1 MNILSP
7 GVYLT
12 NRLRF
17 PAKFAVLAITVV
29 IPLIVLGLRV
39 FNSLNSSIDTVAQE
53 RVGRE
58 YLHVVTPIL
67 RLSMLQRAATNRL
80 LAGDA
85 SAAQDLVTNRGQLET
100 AFNNLADMDA
110 RQGRTLETENRVQ
123 RLRDGARS
131 LMDSVKPGLA
141 QDEFFAQWNEQLAQT
156 LNFIYYV
163 SATSGMVLDEDYA
176 SLFMIDLSTIRM
188 PREINVAGQIR
199 GITAGLSTGQGLNV
213 PMRGSLESLLKIEL
227 QFRAELEQS
236 IRLLKRRA
244 PELAARIG
252 EPIDTATST
261 MDSFRN
267 DLSTYVRGS
276 EFSVQQGQALS
287 ARGNVVVA
295 GLYKAQDEIQTALQG
310 ELDARYDALLL
321 QREVVIAMCVVM
333 GLLLLYAF
341 CSIYRALRVAID
353 SLLGVTRR
361 LAEGDLSARAQ
372 VVSKDEIA
380 DIGNGLNVMAEAFA
394 SSISHMDRTSYELS
408 DVAARLGTSIG
419 LAKQSMNAQQ
429 AETEQVATAIN
440 EMTASV
446 ADVAQNTEGA
456 AMAADAANTASR
468 DGLRIMGQTHSTIQ
482 ALAEEVEI
490 SAQKVQALA
499 LHSQSIGGVIQ
510 VISTIADQTNLLAL
524 NAAIEA
530 ARAGEQGR
538 GFAVVADEV
547 RTLASRTQASTQEI
561 RSIIEQLQSA
571 THAAVQQMQAG
582 QHKAQACISA
592 ASEASGSLSSISQG
606 VERIVEMNTQI
617 ASAAVQQ
624 HAVSEDI
631 NRNVME
637 IRNSSGTLMLGIDN
651 NAVTAEELAR
661 VASDMRSV
669 VARFKLVA

>member
-7 GVYLT
+7 GIYLT

-17 PAKFAVLAITVV
+17 PAKFAVLAIIIV

-39 FNSLNSSIDTVAQE
+39 FNSLNASIDTVAQE

-58 YLHVVTPIL
+58 YLQLTTPVL
-67 RLSMLQRAATNRL
+67 RTSMLQRAASNRL

-85 SAAQDLVTNRGQLET
+85 SAAQDVISNRAQLET
-100 AFNNLADMDA
+100 ALANLADMDA
-110 RQGRTLETENRVQ
+110 RQGQQLETENRVQ
-123 RLRDGARS
+123 RLRESTRS
-131 LMDSVKPGLA
+131 LMDSIKPGLS
-141 QDEFFAQWNEQLAQT
+141 QDEVFAQWNEQLAQT

-176 SLFMIDLSTIRM
+176 SLFLIDLSTIRM

-199 GITAGLSTGQGLNV
+199 GITAGLVTGQGLSV
-213 PMRGSLESLLKIEL
+213 SMRGSLESLLKIEL

-236 IRLLKRRA
+236 IRLLKRRS
-244 PELAARIG
+244 PELAARISD
-252 EPIDTATST
+252 PITAATAA
-261 MDSFRN
+261 MDSFRG
-267 DLSTYVRGS
+267 DLHAYVKGT

-287 ARGNVVVA
+287 ARGNVVVS
-295 GLYKAQDEIQTALQG
+295 GLYKAQDEIQTALQN
-310 ELDARYDALLL
+310 ELNTRYDALVL
-321 QREVVIAMCVVM
+321 QREVVIAMCVIM

-341 CSIYRALRVAID
+341 CSIYRALRLTID

-361 LAEGDLSARAQ
+361 LGEGDLSARVA
-372 VVSKDEIA
+372 VVSKDEVA
-380 DIGNGLNVMAEAFA
+380 DIANGLNLMADAFA
-394 SSISHMDRTSYELS
+394 SSISHMDRTSYELT
-408 DVAARLGTSIG
+408 DVASRLGASIG

-456 AMAADAANTASR
+456 ALAADEANTASR
-468 DGLRIMGQTHSTIQ
+468 NGLRIMHQAHSTIQ
-482 ALAEEVEI
+482 ALAEEVEL

-547 RTLASRTQASTQEI
+547 RTLASRTQASTEEI
-561 RSIIEQLQSA
+561 RGIIQQLQGA
-571 THAAVQQMQAG
+571 TDAAVQQMQAG
-582 QHKAQACISA
+582 QQKAHACISA
-592 ASEASGSLSSISQG
+592 ASDASGSLSSISQG

-651 NAVTAEELAR
+651 NAVTADELAR
-661 VASDMRSV
+661 VASDMCNV
-669 VARFKLVA
+669 VARFKLIA

>member
-7 GVYLT
+7 GIYLT

-17 PAKFAVLAITVV
+17 PAKFAVLAIIIV

-39 FNSLNSSIDTVAQE
+39 FNSLNASIDTVAQE

-58 YLHVVTPIL
+58 YLQLTTPVL
-67 RLSMLQRAATNRL
+67 RLSMLQRAASNRL

-85 SAAQDLVTNRGQLET
+85 SAAQDLASNRAQLET
-100 AFNNLADMDA
+100 ALGNLADMDA
-110 RQGRTLETENRVQ
+110 RKGQQLETENRVQ
-123 RLRDGARS
+123 RLRESTRS
-131 LMDSVKPGLA
+131 LMDSIKPGLS
-141 QDEFFAQWNEQLAQT
+141 QDEVFAQWNEQLAQT

-176 SLFMIDLSTIRM
+176 SLFLIDLSTIRM

-199 GITAGLSTGQGLNV
+199 GITAGLITGQGLSV
-213 PMRGSLESLLKIEL
+213 SMRGSLESLLKIEL

-236 IRLLKRRA
+236 IRLLKRRS
-244 PELAARIG
+244 PELAARISD
-252 EPIDTATST
+252 PITAATSA
-261 MDSFRN
+261 MDSFRG
-267 DLSTYVRGS
+267 DLHAYVKGT

-287 ARGNVVVA
+287 ARGNVVVS
-295 GLYKAQDEIQTALQG
+295 GLYKAQDEIQTALQD
-310 ELDARYDALLL
+310 ELNSRYDALVL
-321 QREVVIAMCVVM
+321 QREVVIAMCVIM

-341 CSIYRALRVAID
+341 CSIYRALRLTID

-361 LAEGDLSARAQ
+361 LGEGDLSARVA
-372 VVSKDEIA
+372 VVSKDEVA
-380 DIGNGLNVMAEAFA
+380 DIANGLNLMADAFA
-394 SSISHMDRTSYELS
+394 SSISHMDRTSYELT
-408 DVAARLGTSIG
+408 DVASRLGASIG

-456 AMAADAANTASR
+456 ALAADEANTASR
-468 DGLRIMGQTHSTIQ
+468 NGLRIMRQAHSTIQ
-482 ALAEEVEI
+482 ALAEEVEL

-547 RTLASRTQASTQEI
+547 RTLASRTQASTEEI
-561 RSIIEQLQSA
+561 RGIIQQLQGA
-571 THAAVQQMQAG
+571 TDAAVQQMQAG
-582 QHKAQACISA
+582 QQKAHACISA
-592 ASEASGSLSSISQG
+592 ASDASGSLSSISQG

-651 NAVTAEELAR
+651 NAVTADELAR
-661 VASDMRSV
+661 VASDMRNV
-669 VARFKLVA
+669 VARFKLTA

>member
-7 GVYLT
+7 GIYLT

-17 PAKFAVLAITVV
+17 PAKFAVLAIIIV

-39 FNSLNSSIDTVAQE
+39 FNSLNASIDTVAQE

-58 YLHVVTPIL
+58 YLQLTTPVM
-67 RLSMLQRAATNRL
+67 RLSMLQRAVSNRL

-85 SAAQDLVTNRGQLET
+85 SAAQDMTSNRAQLET
-100 AFNNLADMDA
+100 ALANLADMDA
-110 RQGRTLETENRVQ
+110 RQGQQLETENRVQ
-123 RLRDGARS
+123 RLRESTRS
-131 LMDSVKPGLA
+131 LMDSIKPGLS
-141 QDEFFAQWNEQLAQT
+141 QDEVFAQWNEQLAQT

-176 SLFMIDLSTIRM
+176 SLFLIDLSTIRM

-199 GITAGLSTGQGLNV
+199 GITAGLITGQGLSV
-213 PMRGSLESLLKIEL
+213 SMRGSLESLLKIEL

-236 IRLLKRRA
+236 IRLLKRRS
-244 PELAARIG
+244 PELAARISD
-252 EPIDTATST
+252 PITAATAA
-261 MDSFRN
+261 MDSFRG
-267 DLSTYVRGS
+267 DLHAYVKGT

-287 ARGNVVVA
+287 ARGNVVVS
-295 GLYKAQDEIQTALQG
+295 GLYKAQDEIQTALQD
-310 ELDARYDALLL
+310 ELNTRYDALVL
-321 QREVVIAMCVVM
+321 QREVVIAMCVIM

-341 CSIYRALRVAID
+341 CSIYRALRLTID

-361 LAEGDLSARAQ
+361 LGEGDLSARVA
-372 VVSKDEIA
+372 VVSKDEVA
-380 DIGNGLNVMAEAFA
+380 DIANGLNLMADAFA
-394 SSISHMDRTSYELS
+394 SSISHMDRTSYELT
-408 DVAARLGTSIG
+408 DVASRLGASIG

-456 AMAADAANTASR
+456 ALAADEANTASR
-468 DGLRIMGQTHSTIQ
+468 NGLRIMHQAHSTIQ
-482 ALAEEVEI
+482 ALAEEVEL

-547 RTLASRTQASTQEI
+547 RTLASRTQASTEEI
-561 RSIIEQLQSA
+561 RGIIQQLQSA
-571 THAAVQQMQAG
+571 TDAAVQQMQAG
-582 QHKAQACISA
+582 QQKAHACISA
-592 ASEASGSLSSISQG
+592 ASDASGSLSSISQG

-651 NAVTAEELAR
+651 NAVTADELAR
-661 VASDMRSV
+661 VASDMRNV
-669 VARFKLVA
+669 VARFKLTA

>member
-7 GVYLT
+7 GISLT

-17 PAKFAVLAITVV
+17 PAKFAVLAVIIV
-29 IPLIVLGLRV
+29 IPLVILGMRV
-39 FNSLNSSIDTVAQE
+39 FSNLNSRIDSVEQE

-58 YLHVVTPIL
+58 YLLTVTPIL
-67 RLSMLQRAATNRL
+67 RLSMLQRAHTNRL
-80 LAGDA
+80 LSGDA
-85 SAAQDLVTNRGQLET
+85 SAAQDLANNRNQLET
-100 AFNNLADMDA
+100 AFNNLSDMDA
-110 RQGRTLETENRVQ
+110 RKGPELETENRVQ
-123 RLRDGARS
+123 RLRESART
-131 LMDSVKPGLA
+131 LMEGVKPGLSP
-141 QDEFFAQWNEQLAQT
+141 DDFFAQWNEQLAQT

-163 SATSGMVLDEDYA
+163 SATSGLVLDDDPA
-176 SLFMIDLSTIRM
+176 TLFLIDLSTIRM
-188 PREINVAGQIR
+188 PREINVAGQVR
-199 GITAGLSTGQGLNV
+199 GITAGISTGQGLTAS
-213 PMRGSLESLLKIEL
+213 MRGSLDSLLRLEL
-227 QFRAELEQS
+227 LFRGELEQS
-236 IRLLKRRA
+236 VRLLKRRS
-244 PELAARIG
+244 PELANRIND
-252 EPIDTATST
+252 PIATATT
-261 MDSFRN
+261 AMDSFRN
-267 DLSTYVRGS
+267 ELQAYVKGTDYSAQR
-276 EFSVQQGQALS
+276 GQALG
-287 ARGNVVVA
+287 AQGNVAVA
-295 GLYKAQDEIQTALQG
+295 ALYKAQDEIQVALQDR
-310 ELDARYDALLL
+310 LDSRYTSLL
-321 QREVVIAMCVVM
+321 QLRQMMIAMCVIV

-341 CSIYRALRVAID
+341 SSIYRALRIAID

-361 LAEGDLSARAQ
+361 LADGDLSARVQ
-372 VVSKDEIA
+372 VVSKDEVA
-380 DIGNGLNVMAEAFA
+380 DIGNGLNLMAEAFS

-456 AMAADAANTASR
+456 ASAADEANTASR
-468 DGLRIMGQTHSTIQ
+468 NGLRIMHQAHTTIQ
-482 ALAEEVEI
+482 ALADEVEV

-547 RTLASRTQASTQEI
+547 RTLASRTQASTEEI
-561 RSIIEQLQSA
+561 RSIIQQLQSA
-571 THAAVQQMQAG
+571 TDAAVQQMQAG

-592 ASEASGSLSSISQG
+592 ASEASGSLSSISEG

-651 NAVTAEELAR
+651 NAVTADELAR
-661 VASDMRSV
+661 VASDMRNV
-669 VARFKLVA
+669 VARFKLVV

>member
-7 GVYLT
+7 GIYLT

-17 PAKFAVLAITVV
+17 PAKFVVLAIIIV

-39 FNSLNSSIDTVAQE
+39 FNSLNASIDTVAQE

-58 YLHVVTPIL
+58 YLQMTTPVM
-67 RLSMLQRAATNRL
+67 RFSMLQRAASNRL

-85 SAAQDLVTNRGQLET
+85 SAAQDVISNRAQLET
-100 AFNNLADMDA
+100 ALANLADIDA
-110 RQGRTLETENRVQ
+110 RQGQQLETENRVQ
-123 RLRDGARS
+123 RLRESARS
-131 LMDSVKPGLA
+131 LMDSIKPGLS
-141 QDEFFAQWNEQLAQT
+141 QDDVFAQWNEQLAQT

-176 SLFMIDLSTIRM
+176 SLFLIDLSTIRM

-199 GITAGLSTGQGLNV
+199 GITAGLMTGQGLSV
-213 PMRGSLESLLKIEL
+213 SMRGSLESLLKIEL

-236 IRLLKRRA
+236 IRLLKRRS
-244 PELAARIG
+244 PELATRVND
-252 EPIDTATST
+252 PITAATAA
-261 MDSFRN
+261 MDSFRS
-267 DLSTYVRGS
+267 DLHAYIKGT
-276 EFSVQQGQALS
+276 EFSVQQGQSLS
-287 ARGNVVVA
+287 ARGNGVVS
-295 GLYKAQDEIQTALQG
+295 GLYKAQDEIQTALQD
-310 ELDARYDALLL
+310 ELNARYDALVL
-321 QREVVIAMCVVM
+321 QREIVIAMCVIM

-341 CSIYRALRVAID
+341 CSIYRALRLTID

-361 LAEGDLSARAQ
+361 LGEGDLSARVT
-372 VVSKDEIA
+372 VVSKDEVA
-380 DIGNGLNVMAEAFA
+380 DIANGLNLMAEAFA

-408 DVAARLGTSIG
+408 DVASRLGSSIG

-456 AMAADAANTASR
+456 ALAADEANTASR
-468 DGLRIMGQTHSTIQ
+468 NGLRIMHQAHSTIQ
-482 ALAEEVEI
+482 ALAEEVEV

-547 RTLASRTQASTQEI
+547 RTLASRTQASTEEI
-561 RSIIEQLQSA
+561 RGIIQQLQGA
-571 THAAVQQMQAG
+571 TDAAVQQMQAG
-582 QHKAQACISA
+582 QQKAHACISA
-592 ASEASGSLSSISQG
+592 ASDASGSLSSISQG

-651 NAVTAEELAR
+651 NAATADELAR
-661 VASDMRSV
+661 VASDMRNV
-669 VARFKLVA
+669 VARFKLIA

>member
-7 GVYLT
+7 GIYLT

-17 PAKFAVLAITVV
+17 PAKFVVLAIIIV

-39 FNSLNSSIDTVAQE
+39 FNSLNASIDTVAQE

-58 YLHVVTPIL
+58 YLQMTTPVL
-67 RLSMLQRAATNRL
+67 RLSTLQRAASNRL

-85 SAAQDLVTNRGQLET
+85 SAAQDVISNRAQLET
-100 AFNNLADMDA
+100 ALANLADIDA
-110 RQGRTLETENRVQ
+110 RQGQQLETENRVQ
-123 RLRDGARS
+123 RLRESARS
-131 LMDSVKPGLA
+131 LMDSIKPGLS
-141 QDEFFAQWNEQLAQT
+141 QDDVFAQWNEQLAQT

-176 SLFMIDLSTIRM
+176 SLFLIDLSTIRM

-199 GITAGLSTGQGLNV
+199 GITAGLMTGQGLSV
-213 PMRGSLESLLKIEL
+213 SMRGSLESLLKIEL

-236 IRLLKRRA
+236 IRLLKRRS
-244 PELAARIG
+244 PELATRISD
-252 EPIDTATST
+252 PITAATAA
-261 MDSFRN
+261 MDSFRS
-267 DLSTYVRGS
+267 DLHAYIKGT
-276 EFSVQQGQALS
+276 EFSVQQGQSLS
-287 ARGNVVVA
+287 ARGNGVVS
-295 GLYKAQDEIQTALQG
+295 GLYKAQDEIQTALQD
-310 ELDARYDALLL
+310 ELNARYDALVL
-321 QREVVIAMCVVM
+321 QREIVIAMCVIM

-341 CSIYRALRVAID
+341 CSIYRALRLTID

-361 LAEGDLSARAQ
+361 LGEGDLSARVT
-372 VVSKDEIA
+372 VVSKDEVA
-380 DIGNGLNVMAEAFA
+380 DIANGLNLMAEAFA

-408 DVAARLGTSIG
+408 DVASRLGSSIG

-456 AMAADAANTASR
+456 ALAADEANTASR
-468 DGLRIMGQTHSTIQ
+468 NGLRIMHQAHSTIQ
-482 ALAEEVEI
+482 ALAEEVEV

-547 RTLASRTQASTQEI
+547 RTLASRTQASTEEI
-561 RSIIEQLQSA
+561 RGIIQQLQGA
-571 THAAVQQMQAG
+571 TDAAVQQMQAG
-582 QHKAQACISA
+582 QQKAHACISA
-592 ASEASGSLSSISQG
+592 ASDASGSLSSISQG

-651 NAVTAEELAR
+651 NAATADELAR
-661 VASDMRSV
+661 VASDMRNV
-669 VARFKLVA
+669 VARFKLTA

>member
-7 GVYLT
+7 GIYLT

-17 PAKFAVLAITVV
+17 PAKFAVLAIIIV

-39 FNSLNSSIDTVAQE
+39 FNSLNASIDTVAQE

-58 YLHVVTPIL
+58 YLQLTTPVL
-67 RLSMLQRAATNRL
+67 RLSMLQRAASNRL

-85 SAAQDLVTNRGQLET
+85 SAAQDLASNRAQLET
-100 AFNNLADMDA
+100 ALANLADMDA
-110 RQGRTLETENRVQ
+110 RQGQQLETENRVQ
-123 RLRDGARS
+123 RLRESTRS
-131 LMDSVKPGLA
+131 LMDSIKPGLS
-141 QDEFFAQWNEQLAQT
+141 QDEVFAQWNEQLAQT
-156 LNFIYYV
+156 LNFIYFV

-176 SLFMIDLSTIRM
+176 SLFLIDLSTIRM

-199 GITAGLSTGQGLNV
+199 GITAGLITGQGLSV
-213 PMRGSLESLLKIEL
+213 SMRGSLESLLKVEL

-236 IRLLKRRA
+236 IRLLKRRS
-244 PELAARIG
+244 PELAARISD
-252 EPIDTATST
+252 PITAATSA
-261 MDSFRN
+261 MDSFRG
-267 DLSTYVRGS
+267 DLHAYVKGT

-287 ARGNVVVA
+287 ARGNVVVS
-295 GLYKAQDEIQTALQG
+295 GLYKAQDEIQTALQD
-310 ELDARYDALLL
+310 ELNSRYDALVL
-321 QREVVIAMCVVM
+321 QREVVIAMCVIM

-341 CSIYRALRVAID
+341 CSIYRALRLTID

-361 LAEGDLSARAQ
+361 LGEGDLSARVA
-372 VVSKDEIA
+372 VVSKDEVA
-380 DIGNGLNVMAEAFA
+380 DIANGLNLMADAFA
-394 SSISHMDRTSYELS
+394 SSISHMDRTSYELT
-408 DVAARLGTSIG
+408 DVASRLGASIG

-456 AMAADAANTASR
+456 ALAADEANTASR
-468 DGLRIMGQTHSTIQ
+468 NGLRIMHQAHSTIQ
-482 ALAEEVEI
+482 ALAEEVEL

-547 RTLASRTQASTQEI
+547 RTLASRTQASTEEI
-561 RSIIEQLQSA
+561 RGIIQQLQGA
-571 THAAVQQMQAG
+571 TDAAVQQMQAG
-582 QHKAQACISA
+582 QQKAHACISA
-592 ASEASGSLSSISQG
+592 ASDASGSLSSISQG

-651 NAVTAEELAR
+651 NAVTADELAR
-661 VASDMRSV
+661 VASDMRNV
-669 VARFKLVA
+669 VARFKLTA

>member
-7 GVYLT
+7 GIYLT

-17 PAKFAVLAITVV
+17 PAKFAVLAIIIV

-39 FNSLNSSIDTVAQE
+39 FNSLNASIDTVAQE

-58 YLHVVTPIL
+58 YLQLTTPVL
-67 RLSMLQRAATNRL
+67 RLSMLQRAVSNRL

-85 SAAQDLVTNRGQLET
+85 SAAQDMTSNRAQLET
-100 AFNNLADMDA
+100 ALANLADMDA
-110 RQGRTLETENRVQ
+110 RQGQQLETENRVQ
-123 RLRDGARS
+123 RLRESTRS
-131 LMDSVKPGLA
+131 LMDSIKPGLS
-141 QDEFFAQWNEQLAQT
+141 QDEVFAQWNEQLAQT

-176 SLFMIDLSTIRM
+176 SLFLIDLSTIRM

-199 GITAGLSTGQGLNV
+199 GITAGLITGQGLSV
-213 PMRGSLESLLKIEL
+213 SMRGSLESLLKIEL

-236 IRLLKRRA
+236 IRLLKRRS
-244 PELAARIG
+244 PELAARISD
-252 EPIDTATST
+252 PITAATAA
-261 MDSFRN
+261 MDSFRG
-267 DLSTYVRGS
+267 DLHAYVKGT

-287 ARGNVVVA
+287 ARGNVVVS
-295 GLYKAQDEIQTALQG
+295 GLYKAQDEIQTALQD
-310 ELDARYDALLL
+310 ELNTRYDALVL
-321 QREVVIAMCVVM
+321 QREVVIAMCVIM

-341 CSIYRALRVAID
+341 CSIYRALRLTID

-361 LAEGDLSARAQ
+361 LGEGDLSARVA
-372 VVSKDEIA
+372 VVSKDEVA
-380 DIGNGLNVMAEAFA
+380 DIANGLNLMADAFA
-394 SSISHMDRTSYELS
+394 SSISHMDRTSYELT
-408 DVAARLGTSIG
+408 DVASRLGASIG

-456 AMAADAANTASR
+456 ALAADEANTASR
-468 DGLRIMGQTHSTIQ
+468 NGLRIMHQAHSTIQ
-482 ALAEEVEI
+482 ALAEEVEL

-547 RTLASRTQASTQEI
+547 RTLASRTQASTEEI
-561 RSIIEQLQSA
+561 RGIIQQLQSA
-571 THAAVQQMQAG
+571 TDAAVQQMQAG
-582 QHKAQACISA
+582 QQKAHACISA
-592 ASEASGSLSSISQG
+592 ASDASGSLSSISQG

-651 NAVTAEELAR
+651 NAVTADELAR
-661 VASDMRSV
+661 VASDMRNV
-669 VARFKLVA
+669 VARFKLTA

>member
-7 GVYLT
+7 GIYLT

-17 PAKFAVLAITVV
+17 PAKFAVLAIIIV

-39 FNSLNSSIDTVAQE
+39 FNSLNASIDTVAQE

-58 YLHVVTPIL
+58 YLQLTTPVL
-67 RLSMLQRAATNRL
+67 RLSMRQRAASNRL

-85 SAAQDLVTNRGQLET
+85 SAAQDLASNRAQLET
-100 AFNNLADMDA
+100 ALANLADMDA
-110 RQGRTLETENRVQ
+110 RQGQQLETENRVQ
-123 RLRDGARS
+123 RLRESTRS
-131 LMDSVKPGLA
+131 LMDSIKPGMS
-141 QDEFFAQWNEQLAQT
+141 QDEVFAQWNEQLAQT

-176 SLFMIDLSTIRM
+176 SLFLIDLSTIRM

-199 GITAGLSTGQGLNV
+199 GITAGLITGQGLSV
-213 PMRGSLESLLKIEL
+213 TMRGSLESLLKIEL

-236 IRLLKRRA
+236 IRLLKRRS
-244 PELAARIG
+244 PELAARISD
-252 EPIDTATST
+252 PITAATSA
-261 MDSFRN
+261 MDSFRG
-267 DLSTYVRGS
+267 DLHAYVKGT

-287 ARGNVVVA
+287 ARGNVVVS
-295 GLYKAQDEIQTALQG
+295 GLYKAQDEIQTALQD
-310 ELDARYDALLL
+310 ELNSRYDALVL
-321 QREVVIAMCVVM
+321 QREVVIAMCVIM

-341 CSIYRALRVAID
+341 CSIYRALRLTID

-361 LAEGDLSARAQ
+361 LGEGDLSARVA
-372 VVSKDEIA
+372 VVSKDEVA
-380 DIGNGLNVMAEAFA
+380 DIANGLNLMADAFA
-394 SSISHMDRTSYELS
+394 SSISHMDRTSYELT
-408 DVAARLGTSIG
+408 DVASRLGASIG

-456 AMAADAANTASR
+456 ALAADEANTASR
-468 DGLRIMGQTHSTIQ
+468 NGLRIMHQAHSTIQ
-482 ALAEEVEI
+482 ALAEEVEL

-547 RTLASRTQASTQEI
+547 RTLASRTQASTEEI
-561 RSIIEQLQSA
+561 RGIIQQLQGA
-571 THAAVQQMQAG
+571 TDAAVQQMQAG
-582 QHKAQACISA
+582 QQKAHACISA
-592 ASEASGSLSSISQG
+592 ASDASGSLSSISQG

-651 NAVTAEELAR
+651 NAVTADELAR
-661 VASDMRSV
+661 VASDMRNV
-669 VARFKLVA
+669 VARFKLTA

>member
-7 GVYLT
+7 GIYLT

-17 PAKFAVLAITVV
+17 PAKFVVLAIIIV

-39 FNSLNSSIDTVAQE
+39 FNSLNASIDTVAQE

-58 YLHVVTPIL
+58 YLQMTTPVL
-67 RLSMLQRAATNRL
+67 RFSMLQRAASNRL

-85 SAAQDLVTNRGQLET
+85 SAAQDVISNRAQLET
-100 AFNNLADMDA
+100 ALANLADIDA
-110 RQGRTLETENRVQ
+110 RQGQQLETENRVQ
-123 RLRDGARS
+123 RLRESARS
-131 LMDSVKPGLA
+131 LMDSIKPGLS
-141 QDEFFAQWNEQLAQT
+141 QDDVFAQWNEQLAQT

-176 SLFMIDLSTIRM
+176 SLFLIDLSTIRM

-199 GITAGLSTGQGLNV
+199 GITAGLMTGQGLSV
-213 PMRGSLESLLKIEL
+213 SMRGSLESLLKIEL

-236 IRLLKRRA
+236 IRLLKRRS
-244 PELAARIG
+244 PELATRVND
-252 EPIDTATST
+252 PITAATAA
-261 MDSFRN
+261 MDSFRS
-267 DLSTYVRGS
+267 DLHAYIKGT
-276 EFSVQQGQALS
+276 EFSVQQGQSLS
-287 ARGNVVVA
+287 ARGNGVVS
-295 GLYKAQDEIQTALQG
+295 GLYKAQDEIQTALQD
-310 ELDARYDALLL
+310 ELNARYDALVL
-321 QREVVIAMCVVM
+321 QRGIVIAMCVIM

-341 CSIYRALRVAID
+341 CSIYRALRLTID

-361 LAEGDLSARAQ
+361 LGEGDLSARVT
-372 VVSKDEIA
+372 VVSKDEVA
-380 DIGNGLNVMAEAFA
+380 DIANGLNLMAEAFA

-408 DVAARLGTSIG
+408 DVASRLGSSIG

-456 AMAADAANTASR
+456 ALAADEANTASR
-468 DGLRIMGQTHSTIQ
+468 NGLRIMHQAHSTIQ
-482 ALAEEVEI
+482 ALAEEVEV

-547 RTLASRTQASTQEI
+547 RTLASRTQASTEEI
-561 RSIIEQLQSA
+561 RGIIQQLQGA
-571 THAAVQQMQAG
+571 TDAAVQQMQAG
-582 QHKAQACISA
+582 QQKAHACISA
-592 ASEASGSLSSISQG
+592 ASDASGSLSSISQG

-651 NAVTAEELAR
+651 NAATADELAR
-661 VASDMRSV
+661 VASDMRNV
-669 VARFKLVA
+669 VARFKLIA

>member
-7 GVYLT
+7 GISLT

-17 PAKFAVLAITVV
+17 PAKFAVLAIIIV

-39 FNSLNSSIDTVAQE
+39 FNSLNASIDTVAQE

-58 YLHVVTPIL
+58 YLQLTTPVL
-67 RLSMLQRAATNRL
+67 RTSMLQRAASNRL

-85 SAAQDLVTNRGQLET
+85 SAAQDVISNRAQLET
-100 AFNNLADMDA
+100 ALANLADMDA
-110 RQGRTLETENRVQ
+110 RQGQQLETENRVQ
-123 RLRDGARS
+123 RLRESTRS
-131 LMDSVKPGLA
+131 LMDSIKPGLS
-141 QDEFFAQWNEQLAQT
+141 QDEVFAQWNEQLAQT

-176 SLFMIDLSTIRM
+176 SLFLIDLSTIRM

-199 GITAGLSTGQGLNV
+199 GITAGLVTGQGLSV
-213 PMRGSLESLLKIEL
+213 SMRGSLESLLKIEL

-236 IRLLKRRA
+236 IRLLKRRS
-244 PELAARIG
+244 PELAARISD
-252 EPIDTATST
+252 PITAATAA
-261 MDSFRN
+261 MDSFRG
-267 DLSTYVRGS
+267 DLHAYVKGT

-287 ARGNVVVA
+287 ARGNVVVS
-295 GLYKAQDEIQTALQG
+295 GLYKAQDEIQTALQN
-310 ELDARYDALLL
+310 ELNTRYDALVL
-321 QREVVIAMCVVM
+321 QREVVIAMCVIM

-341 CSIYRALRVAID
+341 CSIYRALRLTID

-361 LAEGDLSARAQ
+361 LGEGDLSARVA
-372 VVSKDEIA
+372 VVSKDEVA
-380 DIGNGLNVMAEAFA
+380 DIANGLNLMADAFA
-394 SSISHMDRTSYELS
+394 SSISHMDRTSYELT
-408 DVAARLGTSIG
+408 DVASRLGASIG

-456 AMAADAANTASR
+456 ALAADEANTASR
-468 DGLRIMGQTHSTIQ
+468 NGLRIMHQAHSTIQ
-482 ALAEEVEI
+482 ALAEEVEL

-547 RTLASRTQASTQEI
+547 RTLASRTQASTEEI
-561 RSIIEQLQSA
+561 RGIIQQLQGA
-571 THAAVQQMQAG
+571 TDAAVQQMQAG
-582 QHKAQACISA
+582 QQKAHACISA
-592 ASEASGSLSSISQG
+592 ASDASGSLSSISQG

-651 NAVTAEELAR
+651 NAVTADELAR
-661 VASDMRSV
+661 VASDMRNV
-669 VARFKLVA
+669 VARFKLIA

>member
-7 GVYLT
+7 GIYLT

-17 PAKFAVLAITVV
+17 PAKFAVLAIIIV

-39 FNSLNSSIDTVAQE
+39 FNSLNASIDTVAQE

-58 YLHVVTPIL
+58 YLQLTTPVL
-67 RLSMLQRAATNRL
+67 RTSMLQRAASNRL

-85 SAAQDLVTNRGQLET
+85 SAAQDVISNRAQLET
-100 AFNNLADMDA
+100 ALANLADMDA
-110 RQGRTLETENRVQ
+110 RQGQQLETENRVQ
-123 RLRDGARS
+123 RLRESTRS
-131 LMDSVKPGLA
+131 LMDSIKPGLS
-141 QDEFFAQWNEQLAQT
+141 QDEVFAQWNEQLAQT

-176 SLFMIDLSTIRM
+176 SLFLIDLSTIRM

-199 GITAGLSTGQGLNV
+199 GITAGLVTGQGLSV
-213 PMRGSLESLLKIEL
+213 SMRGSLESLLKIEL

-236 IRLLKRRA
+236 IRLLKRRS
-244 PELAARIG
+244 PELAARISD
-252 EPIDTATST
+252 PITTATAA
-261 MDSFRN
+261 MDSFRG
-267 DLSTYVRGS
+267 DLHAYVKGT

-287 ARGNVVVA
+287 ARGNVVVS
-295 GLYKAQDEIQTALQG
+295 GLYKAQDEIQTALQN
-310 ELDARYDALLL
+310 ELNTRYDALVL
-321 QREVVIAMCVVM
+321 QREIVIAMCVIM

-341 CSIYRALRVAID
+341 CSIYRALRLTID

-361 LAEGDLSARAQ
+361 LGEGDLSARVA
-372 VVSKDEIA
+372 VVSKDEVA
-380 DIGNGLNVMAEAFA
+380 DIANGLNLMADAFA
-394 SSISHMDRTSYELS
+394 SSISHMDRTSYELT
-408 DVAARLGTSIG
+408 DVASRLGASIG

-456 AMAADAANTASR
+456 ALAADEANTASR
-468 DGLRIMGQTHSTIQ
+468 NGLRIMHQAHSTIQ
-482 ALAEEVEI
+482 ALAEEVEL

-547 RTLASRTQASTQEI
+547 RTLASRTQASTEEI
-561 RSIIEQLQSA
+561 RGIIQQLQGA
-571 THAAVQQMQAG
+571 TDAAVQQMQAG
-582 QHKAQACISA
+582 QQKAHACISA
-592 ASEASGSLSSISQG
+592 ASDASGSLSSISQG

-651 NAVTAEELAR
+651 NAVTADELAR
-661 VASDMRSV
+661 VASDMRNV
-669 VARFKLVA
+669 VARFKLIA

>member
-7 GVYLT
+7 GIYLT

-17 PAKFAVLAITVV
+17 PAKFVVLAIIIV

-39 FNSLNSSIDTVAQE
+39 FNSLNASIDTVAQE

-58 YLHVVTPIL
+58 YLQLTTPVL
-67 RLSMLQRAATNRL
+67 RLSMLQRAASNRL

-85 SAAQDLVTNRGQLET
+85 SAAQDLASNRAQLET
-100 AFNNLADMDA
+100 ALANLADMDA
-110 RQGRTLETENRVQ
+110 RKGQQLETENRVQ
-123 RLRDGARS
+123 RLRESTRS
-131 LMDSVKPGLA
+131 LMDSIKPGLS
-141 QDEFFAQWNEQLAQT
+141 QDEVFAQWNEQLAQT
-156 LNFIYYV
+156 LNVIYYV

-176 SLFMIDLSTIRM
+176 SLFLIDLSTIRM

-199 GITAGLSTGQGLNV
+199 GITAGLITGQGLSV
-213 PMRGSLESLLKIEL
+213 SMRGSLESLLKIEL

-236 IRLLKRRA
+236 IRLLKRRS
-244 PELAARIG
+244 PELAARISD
-252 EPIDTATST
+252 PITAATAA
-261 MDSFRN
+261 MDSFRG
-267 DLSTYVRGS
+267 DLHAYVKGT

-287 ARGNVVVA
+287 ARGNVVVS
-295 GLYKAQDEIQTALQG
+295 GLYKAQDEIQTALQD
-310 ELDARYDALLL
+310 ELNTRYDALVL
-321 QREVVIAMCVVM
+321 QREVVIAMCVIM

-341 CSIYRALRVAID
+341 CSIYRALRLTID

-361 LAEGDLSARAQ
+361 LGEGDLSARVA
-372 VVSKDEIA
+372 VVSKDEVA
-380 DIGNGLNVMAEAFA
+380 DIANGLNLMADAFA
-394 SSISHMDRTSYELS
+394 SSISHMDRTSYELT
-408 DVAARLGTSIG
+408 DVASRLGASIG

-456 AMAADAANTASR
+456 ALAADEANTASR
-468 DGLRIMGQTHSTIQ
+468 NGLRIMHQAHSTIQ
-482 ALAEEVEI
+482 ALAEEVEV

-547 RTLASRTQASTQEI
+547 RTLASRTQASTEEI
-561 RSIIEQLQSA
+561 RGIIQQLQGA
-571 THAAVQQMQAG
+571 TDAAVQQMQAG
-582 QHKAQACISA
+582 QQKAHACISA
-592 ASEASGSLSSISQG
+592 ASDASGSLSSISQG

-651 NAVTAEELAR
+651 NAVTADELAR
-661 VASDMRSV
+661 VASDMRNV
-669 VARFKLVA
+669 VARFKLTA

>member
-7 GVYLT
+7 GIYLT

-17 PAKFAVLAITVV
+17 PAKFAVLAIIIV

-39 FNSLNSSIDTVAQE
+39 FNSLNASIDTVAQE
-53 RVGRE
+53 RIGRE
-58 YLHVVTPIL
+58 YLHVVTPVL

-85 SAAQDLVTNRGQLET
+85 SAAQDLASNRTQLET

-110 RQGRTLETENRVQ
+110 RQGSLLETESRVQ
-123 RLRDGARS
+123 RLRESARS
-131 LMDSVKPGLA
+131 LMESIKPGLS
-141 QDEFFAQWNEQLAQT
+141 QDEVFAQWNEQLAQT

-176 SLFMIDLSTIRM
+176 SLFLIDLSTIRM

-199 GITAGLSTGQGLNV
+199 GITAGLSTGQGLSV

-252 EPIDTATST
+252 DPIASATST
-261 MDSFRN
+261 MDGFRN
-267 DLSTYVRGS
+267 DLQAYVKGT
-276 EFSVQQGQALS
+276 EFSVPQGQALS
-287 ARGNVVVA
+287 ARGNAVVA
-295 GLYKAQDEIQTALQG
+295 GLYKAQDEIQSALQG
-310 ELDARYDALLL
+310 ELDTRYSALLL
-321 QREVVIAMCVVM
+321 QREVVIAMCVIM

-341 CSIYRALRVAID
+341 FSIYRALRLTID
-353 SLLGVTRR
+353 GLLGVTRR
-361 LAEGDLSARAQ
+361 LANGDLSARVQ
-372 VVSKDEIA
+372 VSSKDEVA
-380 DIGNGLNVMAEAFA
+380 DIANGLNLMAEAFA

-440 EMTASV
+440 EMTTSV

-456 AMAADAANTASR
+456 ALAADEANTASR
-468 DGLRIMGQTHSTIQ
+468 NGLRIMHQAHSTIQ
-482 ALAEEVEI
+482 ALAEEVEV

-547 RTLASRTQASTQEI
+547 RTLASRTQASTEEI
-561 RSIIEQLQSA
+561 RNIIQQLQSA
-571 THAAVQQMQAG
+571 TDAAVQQMQAG
-582 QHKAQACISA
+582 QQKAQACISA
-592 ASEASGSLSSISQG
+592 ASDASGSLSSISQG

-661 VASDMRSV
+661 VASDMRNV

>member
-17 PAKFAVLAITVV
+17 PAKFAVLAIIVV

-361 LAEGDLSARAQ
+361 LADGDLSARAQ

-394 SSISHMDRTSYELS
+394 SSISHMDRTSCELS

>member
-7 GVYLT
+7 GIYLT

-17 PAKFAVLAITVV
+17 PAKFAVLAIIIV

-39 FNSLNSSIDTVAQE
+39 FNSLNASIDTVAQE

-58 YLHVVTPIL
+58 YLQLTTPVL
-67 RLSMLQRAATNRL
+67 RLSMLQRAVSNRL

-85 SAAQDLVTNRGQLET
+85 SAAQDMTSNRAQLET
-100 AFNNLADMDA
+100 ALANLADMDA
-110 RQGRTLETENRVQ
+110 RQGQQLETENRVQ
-123 RLRDGARS
+123 RLRESTRS
-131 LMDSVKPGLA
+131 LMDSIKPGLS
-141 QDEFFAQWNEQLAQT
+141 QDEVFAQWNEQLAQT

-176 SLFMIDLSTIRM
+176 SLFLIDLSTIRM

-199 GITAGLSTGQGLNV
+199 GITAGLITGQGLSV
-213 PMRGSLESLLKIEL
+213 SMRGSLESLLKIEL

-236 IRLLKRRA
+236 IRLLKRRS
-244 PELAARIG
+244 PELAARISD
-252 EPIDTATST
+252 PITAATAA
-261 MDSFRN
+261 MDSFRG
-267 DLSTYVRGS
+267 DLHAYVKGT

-287 ARGNVVVA
+287 ARGNVVVS
-295 GLYKAQDEIQTALQG
+295 GLYKAQDEIQTALQD
-310 ELDARYDALLL
+310 ELNTRYDALVL
-321 QREVVIAMCVVM
+321 QREVVIAMCVIM

-341 CSIYRALRVAID
+341 CSIYRALRLTID

-361 LAEGDLSARAQ
+361 LGEGDLSARVA
-372 VVSKDEIA
+372 VVSKDEVA
-380 DIGNGLNVMAEAFA
+380 DIANGLNLMADAFA
-394 SSISHMDRTSYELS
+394 SSISHMDRTSYELT
-408 DVAARLGTSIG
+408 DVASRLGASIG

-456 AMAADAANTASR
+456 ALAADEANTASR
-468 DGLRIMGQTHSTIQ
+468 NGLRIMHQAHSTIQ
-482 ALAEEVEI
+482 ALAEEVEV

-547 RTLASRTQASTQEI
+547 RTLASRTQASTEEI
-561 RSIIEQLQSA
+561 RGIIQQLQGA
-571 THAAVQQMQAG
+571 TDAAVQQMQAG
-582 QHKAQACISA
+582 QQKAHACISA
-592 ASEASGSLSSISQG
+592 ASDASGSLSSISQG

-651 NAVTAEELAR
+651 NAVTADELAR
-661 VASDMRSV
+661 VASDMRNV
-669 VARFKLVA
+669 VARFKLTA

>member
-7 GVYLT
+7 GIYLT

-17 PAKFAVLAITVV
+17 PAKFAVLAIIIV

-39 FNSLNSSIDTVAQE
+39 FNSLNASIDTVAQE

-58 YLHVVTPIL
+58 YLQLTTPVL
-67 RLSMLQRAATNRL
+67 RTSMLQRAASNRL

-85 SAAQDLVTNRGQLET
+85 SAAQDVISNRAQLET
-100 AFNNLADMDA
+100 ALANLADMDA
-110 RQGRTLETENRVQ
+110 RQGQQLETENRVQ
-123 RLRDGARS
+123 RLRESTRS
-131 LMDSVKPGLA
+131 LMDSIKPGLS
-141 QDEFFAQWNEQLAQT
+141 QDEVFAQWNEQLAQT

-176 SLFMIDLSTIRM
+176 SLFLIDLSTIRM

-199 GITAGLSTGQGLNV
+199 GITAGLVTGQGLSV
-213 PMRGSLESLLKIEL
+213 SMRGSLESLLKIEL

-236 IRLLKRRA
+236 IRLLKRRS
-244 PELAARIG
+244 PELAARISD
-252 EPIDTATST
+252 PITAATAA
-261 MDSFRN
+261 MDSFRG
-267 DLSTYVRGS
+267 DLHAYVKGT

-287 ARGNVVVA
+287 ARGNVVVS
-295 GLYKAQDEIQTALQG
+295 GLYKAQDEIQTALQN
-310 ELDARYDALLL
+310 ELNTRYDALVL
-321 QREVVIAMCVVM
+321 QREVVIAMCVIM

-341 CSIYRALRVAID
+341 CSIYRALRLTID

-361 LAEGDLSARAQ
+361 LGEGDLSARVA
-372 VVSKDEIA
+372 VVSKDEVA
-380 DIGNGLNVMAEAFA
+380 DIANGLNLMADAFA
-394 SSISHMDRTSYELS
+394 SSISHMDRTSYELT
-408 DVAARLGTSIG
+408 DVASRLGASIG

-456 AMAADAANTASR
+456 ALAADEANTASR
-468 DGLRIMGQTHSTIQ
+468 NGLRIMHQAHSTIQ
-482 ALAEEVEI
+482 ALAEEVEL

-547 RTLASRTQASTQEI
+547 RTLASRTQASTEEI
-561 RSIIEQLQSA
+561 RGIIQQLQGA
-571 THAAVQQMQAG
+571 TDAAVQQMQAG
-582 QHKAQACISA
+582 QQKAHACISA
-592 ASEASGSLSSISQG
+592 ASDASGSLSSISQG

-651 NAVTAEELAR
+651 NAVTADELAR
-661 VASDMRSV
+661 VASDMRNV
-669 VARFKLVA
+669 VARFKLTA

>member
-7 GVYLT
+7 GIYLT

-17 PAKFAVLAITVV
+17 PAKFAVLAIIIV

-39 FNSLNSSIDTVAQE
+39 FNSLNASIDTVAQE

-58 YLHVVTPIL
+58 FLQMTTPVL
-67 RLSMLQRAATNRL
+67 RLSMLQRAASNRL

-85 SAAQDLVTNRGQLET
+85 SAAQDVISNRAQLET
-100 AFNNLADMDA
+100 ALANLADIDA
-110 RQGRTLETENRVQ
+110 RQGQQLETENRVQ
-123 RLRDGARS
+123 RLRESARS
-131 LMDSVKPGLA
+131 LMDSIKPGLS
-141 QDEFFAQWNEQLAQT
+141 QDDVFAQWNEQLAQT

-176 SLFMIDLSTIRM
+176 SLFLIDLSTIRM

-199 GITAGLSTGQGLNV
+199 GITAGLMTGQGLSV
-213 PMRGSLESLLKIEL
+213 SMRGSLESLLKIEL

-236 IRLLKRRA
+236 IRLLKRRS
-244 PELAARIG
+244 PELATRISD
-252 EPIDTATST
+252 PITAATAA
-261 MDSFRN
+261 MDSFRS
-267 DLSTYVRGS
+267 DLHAYIKGT
-276 EFSVQQGQALS
+276 EFSVQQGQSLS
-287 ARGNVVVA
+287 ARGNGVVS
-295 GLYKAQDEIQTALQG
+295 GLYKAQDEIQTALQD
-310 ELDARYDALLL
+310 ELNARYDALVL
-321 QREVVIAMCVVM
+321 QRGIVIAMCVIM

-341 CSIYRALRVAID
+341 CSIYRALRLTID

-361 LAEGDLSARAQ
+361 LGEGDLSARVT
-372 VVSKDEIA
+372 VVSKDEVA
-380 DIGNGLNVMAEAFA
+380 DIANGLNLMAEAFA

-408 DVAARLGTSIG
+408 DVASRLGSSIG

-456 AMAADAANTASR
+456 ALAADEANTASR
-468 DGLRIMGQTHSTIQ
+468 NGLRIMHQAHSTIQ
-482 ALAEEVEI
+482 ALAEEVEV

-547 RTLASRTQASTQEI
+547 RTLASRTQASTEEI
-561 RSIIEQLQSA
+561 RGIIQQLQGA
-571 THAAVQQMQAG
+571 TDAAVQQMQAG
-582 QHKAQACISA
+582 QQKAHACISA
-592 ASEASGSLSSISQG
+592 ASDASGSLSSISQG

-651 NAVTAEELAR
+651 NAATADELAR
-661 VASDMRSV
+661 VASDMRNV
-669 VARFKLVA
+669 VARFKLIA

>member
-7 GVYLT
+7 GIYLT

-17 PAKFAVLAITVV
+17 PAKFVVLAIIIV

-39 FNSLNSSIDTVAQE
+39 FNSLNASIDTVAQE

-58 YLHVVTPIL
+58 YLQMTTPVL
-67 RLSMLQRAATNRL
+67 RLSMLQRAASNRL

-85 SAAQDLVTNRGQLET
+85 SAAQDVISNRAQLET
-100 AFNNLADMDA
+100 ALANLADIDA
-110 RQGRTLETENRVQ
+110 RQGQQLETENRVQ
-123 RLRDGARS
+123 RLRESARS
-131 LMDSVKPGLA
+131 LMDSIKPGLS
-141 QDEFFAQWNEQLAQT
+141 QDDVFAQWNEQLAQT

-176 SLFMIDLSTIRM
+176 SLFLIDLSTIRM

-199 GITAGLSTGQGLNV
+199 GITAGLMTGRGLSV
-213 PMRGSLESLLKIEL
+213 SMRGSLESLLKIEL

-236 IRLLKRRA
+236 IRLLKRRS
-244 PELAARIG
+244 PELATRISD
-252 EPIDTATST
+252 PITAATAA
-261 MDSFRN
+261 MDSFRS
-267 DLSTYVRGS
+267 DLHAYIKGT
-276 EFSVQQGQALS
+276 EFSVQQGQSLS
-287 ARGNVVVA
+287 ARGNGVVS
-295 GLYKAQDEIQTALQG
+295 GLYKAQDEIQTALQD
-310 ELDARYDALLL
+310 ELNARYDALVL
-321 QREVVIAMCVVM
+321 QREIVIAMCVIM

-341 CSIYRALRVAID
+341 CSIYRALRLTID

-361 LAEGDLSARAQ
+361 LGEGDLSARVT
-372 VVSKDEIA
+372 VVSKDEVA
-380 DIGNGLNVMAEAFA
+380 DIANGLNLMAEAFA

-408 DVAARLGTSIG
+408 DVASRLGSSIG

-456 AMAADAANTASR
+456 ALAADEANTASR
-468 DGLRIMGQTHSTIQ
+468 NGLRIMHQAHSTIQ
-482 ALAEEVEI
+482 ALAEEVEV

-547 RTLASRTQASTQEI
+547 RTLASRTQASTEEI
-561 RSIIEQLQSA
+561 RGIIQQLQGA
-571 THAAVQQMQAG
+571 TDAAVQQMQAG
-582 QHKAQACISA
+582 QQKAHACISA
-592 ASEASGSLSSISQG
+592 ASDASGSLSSISQG

-651 NAVTAEELAR
+651 NAATADELAR
-661 VASDMRSV
+661 VASDMRNV
-669 VARFKLVA
+669 VARFKLIA